1 MALAVCLLF
10 DVNTERVLRRLWDRL
25 ENLDVPTLL
34 THTHRRHIPHLSYA
48 VLRTFTV
55 ADVAA
60 VVEQLADGGPMVLHF
75 DALGSFRR
83 GRIWLVPAPTEELL
97 RRQRRVVDAVVATGA
112 DLHRN
117 YRPGAW
123 TPHCTLS
130 PRTRLADLPRA
141 AAAIYD
147 VLPVDAVVDSAAL
160 VDSTTGERLALRII
174 P

>member
-10 DVNTERVLRRLWDRL
+10 DADTEHALRRLWHRL

-34 THTHRRHIPHLSYA
+34 THTHRRHVPHVSYA
-48 VLRTFTV
+48 VLRTFVVDEV
-55 ADVAA
+55 ADA
-60 VVEQLADGGPMVLHF
+60 VEQLPDGGPMVLHL

-83 GRIWLVPAPTEELL
+83 GRIWLAPAPTEDLL
-97 RRQRRVVDAVVATGA
+97 RRQHRVVEAVVATGA

-130 PRTRLADLPRA
+130 PRTRLVDLPRL

-147 VLPVDAVVDSAAL
+147 VLPVDAVVDAAAL
-160 VDSTTGERLALRII
+160 VDSTTGERLALRGI

>member
-10 DVNTERVLRRLWDRL
+10 DPDTEHALRRLWDRL
-25 ENLDVPTLL
+25 EDLGIPTLR
-34 THTHRRHIPHLSYA
+34 THTHRRHVPHLSYT
-48 VLRTFTV
+48 VLRTFV
-55 ADVAA
+55 VGEVAA
-60 VVEQLADGGPMVLHF
+60 AVERLPDGGPMVLHL

-83 GRIWLVPAPTEELL
+83 GRIWLAPAPTEDLL
-97 RRQRRVVDAVVATGA
+97 HRQRRVVDAVVGTGA

-117 YRPGAW
+117 YRPGSW

-130 PRTRLADLPRA
+130 PRTRLTDLPRL

-147 VLPVDAVVDSAAL
+147 VLPVDAVVDAAAL
-160 VDSTTGERLALRII
+160 VDSTTGERYALRII